1 VIKSQPDNF
10 AKTKILCT
18 LGPATNSVEEIEKL
32 IDAGADGLRMNFSHG
47 DYAFFENLF
56 NNIHTACVEE
66 NTPVS
71 ILIDLQGPKIR
82 VGELETPEVELV
94 TGETIEIT
102 IDDIKGNKKIIST
115 SYKSLADDSKLG
127 EAVLID
133 DGLLRLRIS
142 EKKER
147 SVVCFIENGGILK
160 PKKGMNLPG
169 MKLSTPSVTEKDF
182 KDLEFALKHRV
193 DYVALSFV
201 RSANDIKHLR
211 DWMKARNRVLPIIA
225 KIEKKEGVDNF
236 EEILA
241 TADGIMVARGDLGVE
256 MHPQDV
262 PIIQK
267 NIIKRCNAVGK
278 MVITAT
284 QMLESMIVNP
294 IPTRAEASDV
304 ANAVWDGTDV
314 VMLSGETS
322 VGKFPFKAVHMMND
336 IIVKTEQNTGVEN
349 FEFEIPKNFEDNL
362 FDSMGRA
369 SVAIGRQINA
379 AAIVVFTYKGRT
391 ACNLSKYRPEAKIIA
406 ISNSFDT
413 INNLCLHRGITSI
426 FQDEIDKEHLA
437 IDKAKKLILDAGL
450 VKVGDIVIFMAGAP
464 YSEKSRANWLRFE
477 SL

>member
-1 VIKSQPDNF
+1 VIKNQDNF

-18 LGPATNSVEEIEKL
+18 LGPVTNSVEAIEKL

-47 DYAFFENLF
+47 DYSFFESLF

-82 VGELETPEVELV
+82 VGELEVPEVELV
-94 TGETIEIT
+94 SGETIEIT

-115 SYKSLADDSKLG
+115 SYKSLADDARVG

-133 DGLLRLRIS
+133 DGLLRLRVA

-147 SVVCFIENGGILK
+147 SIVCFIENGGTLK

-169 MKLSTPSVTEKDF
+169 MKLSTPSVTEKDYR
-182 KDLEFALKHRV
+182 DLEFALTHRV

-201 RSANDIKHLR
+201 RSAKDITNLR
-211 DWMKARNRVLPIIA
+211 AWMKERNRVRPIIA

-236 EEILA
+236 EEILEA
-241 TADGIMVARGDLGVE
+241 ADGIMVARGDLGVE
-256 MHPQDV
+256 MHAQDV

-322 VGKFPFKAVHMMND
+322 VGKFPFKAVQMMND

-379 AAIVVFTYKGRT
+379 AAIIVFTYKGRT

-406 ISNSFDT
+406 ISNSFET

-426 FQDEIDKEHLA
+426 FQKEIDKEHLA
-437 IDKAKKLILDAGL
+437 IDNAKKLVLDAGL
-450 VKVGDIVIFMAGAP
+450 VKKGDIVVIMAGAP